1 MRIFRALLFV
11 CTLVFFHSS
20 VLYAQNT
27 GIISGVVIDSLSK
40 EPIIGATIVVSGTT
54 RGTSSDLDGR
64 FSIANLTPGEY
75 SLDVSMLSYAG
86 QRIEGIPVRADQA
99 TAVNISLTEQSEM
112 VDEVVVTAVRRTN
125 SEAAVLSDIRRS
137 LQVVSGVSSQTI
149 AKTQDRDAGE
159 VVRRIPG
166 ISLID
171 DKFVI
176 ARGLAQRY
184 NNVWV
189 NNAAVPSSEADT
201 RAFSFDIIPAGQI
214 ENIMILKSPAPEV
227 PADFT
232 GGFIKINTKDLPT
245 ESSLTVSYAT
255 GINTATHFS
264 AFRYNPGSVGDYFGF
279 GSGSRMWQGGI
290 KGDFDNNDKTFVDR
304 ATRLGFNNDWS
315 VRKRSAVPDQRFNL
329 AFGRSWTLRDGDRF
343 ALTGALNYSYTERAY
358 IGMENSRFGIYNKK
372 EDKPEYL
379 YKYTDDQYQTEV
391 KLGAMLNLAYVKES
405 SRYYFRNIFNQIGQ
419 NRYTFRDGWQN
430 ISSLYLQ
437 EKAEYLYSSRTSY
450 NGQFAGV
457 HDLSRGRLD
466 WTAGYSYANKHQ
478 PDRRIIN
485 RQENDLYGDP
495 HFGEMQIDQNDMQR
509 DFTRL
514 AEHIASAGVNYEVT
528 FREGKNFAP
537 KLKTGLYSEY
547 RTREYLTRAFYY
559 RFNELN
565 LPDGFAYGD
574 PVTDILTPG
583 NFGADKLYLYDD
595 TDNRNSYKGRNL
607 LAAAYVGVN
616 LPLGRFNIYTGVRF
630 EHSAMT
636 LTSYTRSTEWTS
648 RDRDYTYDDLFPSI
662 NATFN
667 INDKHL
673 LRAAYGMSTNRPE
686 FREVSSS
693 AYYDFNLFSTIMG
706 NPELKAAYIQNV
718 DLRYEWYPAPGESVS
733 LSLFYKHFRNPIETT
748 FRDAGGSYTYT
759 FENADRARAYGVE
772 LDVRKNLDFI
782 EMRNFSLS
790 LNAAWIDSK
799 VFFDSS
805 SLEHDRPMQGQSP
818 YIVNAGLFYQPER
831 IGLTVGLLYNRIGK
845 RIIGIG
851 RSDLSSGG
859 SIDNDIP
866 DMYEMPRD
874 ALDLVI
880 TKTLG
885 KGWELRF
892 SAKDLICDKVELCQF
907 PQFTDDAG
915 QIHERKEVTKT
926 FDPGRSFSI
935 GITAK
940 F

>member
-1 MRIFRALLFV
+1 M
-11 CTLVFFHSS
+11 
-20 VLYAQNT
+20 
-27 GIISGVVIDSLSK
+27 
-40 EPIIGATIVVSGTT
+40 
-54 RGTSSDLDGR
+54 
-64 FSIANLTPGEY
+64 
-75 SLDVSMLSYAG
+75 
-86 QRIEGIPVRADQA
+86 
-99 TAVNISLTEQSEM
+99 
-112 VDEVVVTAVRRTN
+112 
-125 SEAAVLSDIRRS
+125 
-137 LQVVSGVSSQTI
+137 
-149 AKTQDRDAGE
+149 
-159 VVRRIPG
+159 
-166 ISLID
+166 
-171 DKFVI
+171 
-176 ARGLAQRY
+176 
-184 NNVWV
+184 
-189 NNAAVPSSEADT
+189 
-201 RAFSFDIIPAGQI
+201 
-214 ENIMILKSPAPEV
+214 
-227 PADFT
+227 
-232 GGFIKINTKDLPT
+232 
-245 ESSLTVSYAT
+245 
-255 GINTATHFS
+255 
-264 AFRYNPGSVGDYFGF
+264 
-279 GSGSRMWQGGI
+279 
-290 KGDFDNNDKTFVDR
+290 
-304 ATRLGFNNDWS
+304 
-315 VRKRSAVPDQRFNL
+315 
-329 AFGRSWTLRDGDRF
+329 
-343 ALTGALNYSYTERAY
+343 
-358 IGMENSRFGIYNKK
+358 
-372 EDKPEYL
+372 
-379 YKYTDDQYQTEV
+379 
-391 KLGAMLNLAYVKES
+391 
-405 SRYYFRNIFNQIGQ
+405 
-419 NRYTFRDGWQN
+419 
-430 ISSLYLQ
+430 
-437 EKAEYLYSSRTSY
+437 
-450 NGQFAGV
+450 
-457 HDLSRGRLD
+457 
-466 WTAGYSYANKHQ
+466 
-478 PDRRIIN
+478 
-485 RQENDLYGDP
+485 
-495 HFGEMQIDQNDMQR
+495 
-509 DFTRL
+509 
-514 AEHIASAGVNYEVT
+514 
-528 FREGKNFAP
+528 
-537 KLKTGLYSEY
+537 
-547 RTREYLTRAFYY
+547 
-559 RFNELN
+559 
-565 LPDGFAYGD
+565 
-574 PVTDILTPG
+574 
-583 NFGADKLYLYDD
+583 
-595 TDNRNSYKGRNL
+595 
-607 LAAAYVGVN
+607 GVN

-706 NPELKAAYIQNV
+706 NPELEAAYIQNV

-790 LNAAWIDSK
+790 LNATWIDSK